1 LSPLKFYQRAATACS
16 TVALLSFAPQIH
28 AITVV
33 EYYNKSID
41 AHFLTGRAAEQ
52 AALDTVPDFQRT
64 GMTFQAADAATAA
77 APLVPIC
84 RFYIAAASPYTSSH
98 FYGRKGVDCESINAA
113 LPAGFTYEGFDFALP
128 QPTAGA
134 CAAGS
139 SPIYRGFRNA
149 AGGRTA
155 NHRYTASAET
165 FDASAS
171 AGYSKEGVAFCASAA
186 TAATSTALA
195 VTTAFGAGSVA
206 ATSKVITAAGDSIAV
221 NGITVKAQRNQLSG
235 ATLSVQAI
243 SDTLNGGSGASL
255 LITSSAPWKDRL
267 VVSFPIVAGVDSA
280 DNTRIAL
287 QNADGTWQVLAT
299 FADATAGVLRALVP
313 TPPANLSSAS
323 DSHLKAG
330 ALVSARLA
338 KFDPFTLKPDGASVK
353 VGSTQAFVAYARIDE
368 ERENEQLR
376 SPTCQ
381 AARIAQFAAID
392 LDDELTP
399 LLPTACE
406 NQKVTTDQAFKNNKA
421 GYTRSWSLIGPGQ
434 IAPSGDTQGLYTA
447 PGTKP
452 TPDTAQVAFES
463 KHIATGRAVII
474 LGRIKIVTVIQG
486 YSGTFT
492 MVYPDFF
499 VATGRMRFVLD
510 DPFIVPGL
518 DLGVRY
524 YSVASGEMTQT
535 INQRAKY
542 PDHWVEGVATTVPVV
557 NDKWLMI
564 VSGAQPASGKPFEYQ
579 IGANFSGKIAATCY
593 STQSNGTVK
602 STACPYD
609 ASGFYQCDVLAGDY
623 FYTDVSRLTGSCTI
637 PKSGFTATWDFK
649 AD

>member
-1 LSPLKFYQRAATACS
+1 LSLLKFYQRAATACS

-195 VTTAFGAGSVA
+195 VTTAFGAGAVA
-206 ATSKVITAAGDSIAV
+206 ATSKVITAAGDSIVV

-353 VGSTQAFVAYARIDE
+353 VGTTQAFVAYARIDE
-368 ERENEQLR
+368 ERENEQFR

-381 AARIAQFAAID
+381 ASRIAQFAAID

-399 LLPTACE
+399 VLSTACE

-474 LGRIKIVTVIQG
+474 LGRIKIVTVIQS
-486 YSGTFT
+486 YSGTF
-492 MVYPDFF
+492 
-499 VATGRMRFVLD
+499 GGGNQNLN
-510 DPFIVPGL
+510 L
-518 DLGVRY
+518 
-524 YSVASGEMTQT
+524 SG
-535 INQRAKY
+535 
-542 PDHWVEGVATTVPVV
+542 
-557 NDKWLMI
+557 
-564 VSGAQPASGKPFEYQ
+564 
-579 IGANFSGKIAATCY
+579 
-593 STQSNGTVK
+593 
-602 STACPYD
+602 
-609 ASGFYQCDVLAGDY
+609 
-623 FYTDVSRLTGSCTI
+623 
-637 PKSGFTATWDFK
+637 TATWRLDPNERGPSGQPMYRMTAATATIIPLPECDNPGQIPVDLSGGRMAVSVANGADSSVRYGGIFSALPISLTCRSGNPPITYQFPAIPFWWTCPTDESTRFSNQTSASATRLQGSCLLGAAKYSWDFQ
-649 AD
+649 AID

>member
-16 TVALLSFAPQIH
+16 TLALLAFAPQIH

-128 QPTAGA
+128 QPTAGT
-134 CAAGS
+134 CAAGTT
-139 SPIYRGFRNA
+139 PIYRGFRNA

-195 VTTAFGAGSVA
+195 VTTAFGTGAVA

-255 LITSSAPWKDRL
+255 LITSNAPWKDRL
-267 VVSFPIVAGVDSA
+267 VVSFPTVAGIDSA

-353 VGSTQAFVAYARIDE
+353 VGTTQAFVAYARIDE
-368 ERENEQLR
+368 ERENEQLG

-381 AARIAQFAAID
+381 AARIAKFAAID

-399 LLPTACE
+399 LLPTACV
-406 NQKVTTDQAFKNNKA
+406 NQKITTDQPFKNNKA

-486 YSGTFT
+486 YSGTFRGGQQNVVFT
-492 MVYPDFF
+492 GNVTLSRQNNELGPNGEPLYRVTAATANLTAPDPVCSTPGAVSLDIANSFLAVTVADSGQASYGGLLKSIPVPVTCKTESGTAVVLFGYVWFTCLSENNVLQNQTSSTATRLQGSCNANDGASFAWDF
-499 VATGRMRFVLD
+499 VA
-510 DPFIVPGL
+510 VP
-518 DLGVRY
+518 
-524 YSVASGEMTQT
+524 
-535 INQRAKY
+535 
-542 PDHWVEGVATTVPVV
+542 
-557 NDKWLMI
+557 
-564 VSGAQPASGKPFEYQ
+564 
-579 IGANFSGKIAATCY
+579 
-593 STQSNGTVK
+593 
-602 STACPYD
+602 
-609 ASGFYQCDVLAGDY
+609 
-623 FYTDVSRLTGSCTI
+623 
-637 PKSGFTATWDFK
+637 
-649 AD
+649 